1 VFDSK
6 EPVKMI
12 RFPDNNKVSLIFHI
26 TLFINNDRF
35 LCQLTQFQM
44 LLPASN
50 APESPTVTGRMSKKK
65 FNISHLPTE
74 ITLQIFENLDVFD
87 SAALALTC
95 KHMAAVAVTH
105 SQLNMS
111 VEAMAADQSYKPHE
125 VGHFLK
131 KRLDASFFPKSH
143 RYCWLC
149 RVYLPR
155 RKSYWKRKLGQKCW
169 IPAPRVRGRSR
180 VSLTLTQWWDLPQT
194 QKMLE
199 SWLNNN
205 AQHCPR
211 CRYLKAGFQ
220 YVGRK
225 TDSWVRAAGYIV

>member
-1 VFDSK
+1 
-6 EPVKMI
+6 MI
-12 RFPDNNKVSLIFHI
+12 RFPDNNKVSLISCI
-26 TLFINNDRF
+26 TLFINKERV

-44 LLPASN
+44 LMPN
-50 APESPTVTGRMSKKK
+50 PNGPESATVTGRRSRKK
-65 FNISHLPTE
+65 FNISHLPNE
-74 ITLQIFENLDVFD
+74 INLKIFDNLDVFD

-95 KHMAAVAVTH
+95 KHMAALAVTH
-105 SQLNMS
+105 SKLNMA
-111 VEAMAADQSYKPHE
+111 VEEMAGDQSYKPHE

-169 IPAPRVRGRSR
+169 HPANRVRGRR
-180 VSLTLTQWWDLPQT
+180 REPLTLSQWWDLPQT

-199 SWLNNN
+199 SWNKNT

-220 YVGRK
+220 YVGRGRH
-225 TDSWVRAAGYIV
+225 SWVRAAGYIV